1 MTTNVILIKSLKTDR
16 EISNRCQINNVLW
29 SFLRFDFY
37 FIATIKEEIGL
48 KKKPLLGTIHKYIQ
62 SLYRRRTQKSL
73 SIFYYINDK
82 FLMDVLSFHGSRG
95 GIIE

>member
-1 MTTNVILIKSLKTDR
+1 MYFVIKFWRSLKQRHKGPIWSDCLEGAMTTNVILIKSLKTDR

-48 KKKPLLGTIHKYIQ
+48 KKNRYWEQ
-62 SLYRRRTQKSL
+62 STNTYNHCTDDGLKSL
-73 SIFYYINDK
+73 
-82 FLMDVLSFHGSRG
+82 
-95 GIIE
+95 

>member
-48 KKKPLLGTIHKYIQ
+48 KKKTAIGNNPQIHTIIVPTTDSKVFKYIL
-62 SLYRRRTQKSL
+62 LYK
-73 SIFYYINDK
+73 
-82 FLMDVLSFHGSRG
+82 
-95 GIIE
+95 